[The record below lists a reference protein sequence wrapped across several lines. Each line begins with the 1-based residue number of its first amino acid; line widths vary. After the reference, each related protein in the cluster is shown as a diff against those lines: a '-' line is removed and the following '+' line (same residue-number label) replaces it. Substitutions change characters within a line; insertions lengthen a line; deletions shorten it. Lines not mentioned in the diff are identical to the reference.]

1 MVGLIKGIM
10 FSHLRNAH
18 QPPLGIACFANVL
31 FSNHMIVQRPDGLQG
46 AGVLTDQALEHSL
59 SASLLLVLQTKLLGD
74 PPVPVL
80 EAEEV
85 L

>member
-1 MVGLIKGIM
+1 MVGLINRIL
-10 FSHLRNAH
+10 FSHLWNAQ
-18 QPPLGIACFANVL
+18 QPALGITRLANVL

-74 PPVPVL
+74 LPVPVL

-85 L
+85 F